1 MINPE
6 VKPGPIQTFAVHVY
20 IILGLV
26 LPYVLPA
33 VALVILAFRVE
44 VFQHMKERSAL
55 LYTCLAAFITCA
67 TVALIPCRL
76 LWDLSLA
83 LNFRRRTRELTQV
96 CSSNATRP
104 DCSPAP
110 PRISQKLLSNLI
122 GLGLAPDN

>member
-1 MINPE
+1 LDTYAIGVEPTRIPSKRVQIAPTSDYPQERYLVINPE

-83 LNFRRRTRELTQV
+83 LNFRRR
-96 CSSNATRP
+96 
-104 DCSPAP
+104 
-110 PRISQKLLSNLI
+110 I
-122 GLGLAPDN
+122 